1 MDACM
6 ELNYEGCMYNNYFA
20 NFLII
25 VLFSSAELSASQPA
39 VFSLTLNQHQPP
51 ASSIFSLTTN

>member
-1 MDACM
+1 MLKLEQIERSVLYGCM

-25 VLFSSAELSASQPA
+25 ALFS
-39 VFSLTLNQHQPP
+39 
-51 ASSIFSLTTN
+51 